1 MIQMDES
8 RIDYFPIKRALS
20 LKDKQDEEDV
30 KLDEL
35 KSLVQRI
42 SDRLAPLE
50 EDVKLDELKSLVQC
64 ISDRLAP
71 LEELVRRDNPAGASN

>member
-1 MIQMDES
+1 MVQMDES

-35 KSLVQRI
+35 KSLVQ
-42 SDRLAPLE
+42 
-50 EDVKLDELKSLVQC
+50 C

-71 LEELVRRDNPAGASN
+71 LEELLRRDNSTGAPN